1 MKRVLIF
8 NLILFTGISTLSGND
23 TLNLSFN
30 EIPEL
35 VKRSKLAQIS
45 EAQVN
50 AQVGLYKQSRS
61 VLFPQIAFSGNYMYS
76 SYVQKFT
83 QRMIVGF
90 NPATGMPIFK
100 EVPMEFGKHN
110 TYSISIGL
118 QYPLWT
124 WGRFRFLAKAQQEQ
138 VHASEITSHQTIQ
151 NLIYSSQQVYLSL
164 LTIQESQRLL
174 DEIEHTLKKHY
185 ESTRER
191 YENGLAS
198 ELDLMQAEVNWR
210 NILPQ
215 KAQLESQYQNLMN
228 NLRNLIDLPDRPIK
242 LVDTLNTE
250 LPGIPDTN
258 QLFKQVENRPDL
270 KSLEHQIQATE
281 YLLKAAETEDKPIIN
296 IQAGYTIRNPIGFE
310 QKWGKMGTVSLG
322 FNFPIF
328 DGFRTKGKVLQ
339 FASTLQSLRL
349 LRDKT
354 LEEARRKIRSL
365 ITNLQSIKTQIEAR
379 KYNLELAKRALQTA
393 EKQYDMGLISELE
406 YMNAANGYLQ
416 AKTQFLQAIADYQIQ
431 MLELK
436 KTVEAGE
443 TTQGSVS
450 IMSSTNQMSNPDM
463 SSGTTQRT
471 SEWEQSNQQ

>member
-1 MKRVLIF
+1 
-8 NLILFTGISTLSGND
+8 
-23 TLNLSFN
+23 
-30 EIPEL
+30 
-35 VKRSKLAQIS
+35 
-45 EAQVN
+45 
-50 AQVGLYKQSRS
+50 
-61 VLFPQIAFSGNYMYS
+61 
-76 SYVQKFT
+76 
-83 QRMIVGF
+83 
-90 NPATGMPIFK
+90 
-100 EVPMEFGKHN
+100 MEFGKHN

-416 AKTQFLQAIADYQIQ
+416 AKTQFLQAIADYHIQ